1 MRHGLN
7 VTKLHCYNVTW
18 TKNVEFVLK
27 IGRNRRK
34 KIGGVLKISY
44 LCIVNRNDGF

>member
-27 IGRNRRK
+27 IGRNRRE

-44 LCIVNRNDGF
+44 LYIVNRNDGF